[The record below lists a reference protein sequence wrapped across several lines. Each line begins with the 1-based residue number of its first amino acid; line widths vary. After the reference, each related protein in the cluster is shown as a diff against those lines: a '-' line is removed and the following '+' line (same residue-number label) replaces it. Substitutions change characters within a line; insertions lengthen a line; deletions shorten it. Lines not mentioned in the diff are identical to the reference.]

1 VVVTSNHVS
10 ILGGVASAVKTAK
23 EKLGYLHK
31 IAVQVSAENEVLE
44 AISAGADLIVI
55 DGLTVPEFGRLVAVT
70 RDLSTSIAIEC
81 SGRITPENV
90 REYADAG
97 AQLIRIEAL
106 TNAATAA
113 DISFKVQP
121 F

>member
-1 VVVTSNHVS
+1 
-10 ILGGVASAVKTAK
+10 VKTAK

-31 IAVQVSAENEVLE
+31 IAVEVSAENEVRE
-44 AISAGADLIVI
+44 AINAGADVIVI
-55 DGLTVPEFGRLVAVT
+55 DGLDSAEFGRLVAVA
-70 RDLSTSIAIEC
+70 RELSSLIGIEC
-81 SGRITPENV
+81 AGRITPENV

-97 AQLIRIEAL
+97 AQLIRVEAL
-106 TNAATAA
+106 TKAATSA